1 MPAQDPAR
9 YLTPSGTRAL
19 VAVICRGAVP
29 YLPPHTATV
38 AVDSLDAVARTL
50 LVDVLGLSP
59 DEALTVLAELWG
71 VR

>member
-1 MPAQDPAR
+1 
-9 YLTPSGTRAL
+9 
-19 VAVICRGAVP
+19 VP